1 MKFRESSV
9 CWTTVCCCCCLVA
22 QSRTTLQPRILQP
35 ARLHSPCDFPGENIG
50 AVWHFL
56 AQGIFPTQGSNLCH
70 LQYHWA
76 TWEAQTTVY
85 LTTEWGA
92 QLGDQWW
99 PEGVG
104 WGVRREAQEGGD
116 IHITHSLRCAAETN
130 AMLWSNH
137 APKKSQTRQEK
148 YKGESLEMIIIFKKS
163 NCLERKY
170 KMGMMSTATMALGVC
185 WNYLRKSA
193 VNAWSPGPKWSPTCA
208 SKG

>member
-1 MKFRESSV
+1 MPLQVVAGALGIYLSPALFTCYEIQRVFSLLNHSLLLLLFSRSV
-9 CWTTVCCCCCLVA
+9 TYNSAYV
-22 QSRTTLQPRILQP
+22 QPHILQP
-35 ARLHSPCDFPGENIG
+35 ARLLSPWDFPGENTG

-116 IHITHSLRCAAETN
+116 IHITHSLCCVAETN
-130 AMLWSNH
+130 AMMWSNY
-137 APKKSQTRQEK
+137 APKKCQTRQEK
-148 YKGESLEMIIIFKKS
+148 YKGES
-163 NCLERKY
+163 
-170 KMGMMSTATMALGVC
+170 
-185 WNYLRKSA
+185 
-193 VNAWSPGPKWSPTCA
+193 
-208 SKG
+208 